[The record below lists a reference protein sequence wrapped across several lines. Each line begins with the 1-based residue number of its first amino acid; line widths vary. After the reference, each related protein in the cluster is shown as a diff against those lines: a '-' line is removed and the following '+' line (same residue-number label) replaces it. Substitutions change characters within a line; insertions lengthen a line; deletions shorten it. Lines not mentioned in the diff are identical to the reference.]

1 MKNQNIFSPVASE
14 TFSQRKTLLVVP
26 KDVFFHVLHPKL
38 LMLEIC
44 LLFETF
50 YLNHLST
57 NPVHLQGKTC
67 RVENERKI
75 KSRPSGFFLS
85 FKLLYKCTWPS
96 KYFSTNAWHWCLL
109 QCIVIGWMVNGRFL
123 LDVGKKNDKVVIG

>member
-1 MKNQNIFSPVASE
+1 MNHAPTYVT
-14 TFSQRKTLLVVP
+14 TFLLHKVKENSQIAHMEEIEKRHRVIRLLW
-26 KDVFFHVLHPKL
+26 
-38 LMLEIC
+38 MLEIP

-50 YLNHLST
+50 HLNHLST

-123 LDVGKKNDKVVIG
+123 FVPKKNDKVVIG